1 MNETLESNDL
11 TVVGA
16 VMPNQKHLP
25 VELTK
30 KQVLQLDLH
39 YLLLKMILPG
49 ACGFQ
54 EKNELVLL
62 LSTAH

>member
-1 MNETLESNDL
+1 MKLESNDL

-30 KQVLQLDLH
+30 KQ
-39 YLLLKMILPG
+39 
-49 ACGFQ
+49 
-54 EKNELVLL
+54 LV
-62 LSTAH
+62 

>member
-30 KQVLQLDLH
+30 KQV
-39 YLLLKMILPG
+39 
-49 ACGFQ
+49 
-54 EKNELVLL
+54 V
-62 LSTAH
+62 